1 MKKSRKALTVKSL
14 GLTDDVKLST
24 RFSNTK
30 ECFRTVSDRVLGY
43 YVVPGGCSAPVRIA
57 PIWEADTW
65 ICYRG
70 RTRSLIS
77 SYEVGEYLNAPFD
90 ETEPDETGNALAR
103 IVAEALSAL
112 EHHGASRATRLKR
125 KR

>member
-1 MKKSRKALTVKSL
+1 MRKSRKTLTAKSL
-14 GLTDDVKLST
+14 GLADDVKLSR

-43 YVVPGGCSAPVRIA
+43 YVVPGGRTAPVRIA

-70 RTRSLIS
+70 HTRSLIS

-90 ETEPDETGNALAR
+90 EAAPDETGNALAR
-103 IVAEALSAL
+103 IAAEAIRAL
-112 EHHGASRATRLKR
+112 EYHRAFLATRLKR